1 MFRLKR
7 KESDTKRRMS
17 VAELV
22 AVAGKHSIT
31 MQRRLL
37 LYLCILVIV
46 VTGILAVILF
56 TVGSF
61 VESGKVFKQSIDIQ
75 LKNSKKEIEER
86 LGFLVGNC
94 MQLSD
99 KISFSLENEVLS
111 YPYDIYELNDNPDK
125 LLSVQQNLY
134 PVLENQMKIMRV
146 SGIFTVLDAT
156 VNTHPSNAIT
166 SRSGLYL
173 RLANVSG
180 GNAPN
185 NEVFLYRGNA
195 QVSTL
200 YHIEMHNRWNMEFDI
215 KQMEWYKRQVSSVPE
230 NGKADYLWI
239 GRRNLSNLW
248 ERAAYLSLPVLG
260 SNKEVYGVCGV
271 EISSILFRY
280 RHPTVEGEYGN
291 MVTVFA
297 PVEDNKMD
305 MSSALIGETENIYIN
320 DNEIL
325 DVKKEQNFYI
335 YTGKDTKYIGS
346 HYFINELKSD
356 DDRKWAITVLMPY
369 SVYEKQ
375 VNKDRVTLFVIISC
389 FVLLMLTLSYF
400 ISQRFVNPIVKRLEE
415 LKDEENIGNSSSSGI
430 SEIDALMEFMKI
442 KRAESLDNGNRKVK
456 IPSNIEG
463 LFDQFIDNAKELT
476 LSERNILKYYID
488 GYEIADIPD
497 LACVSLNTVRKHN
510 RSIYEKL
517 GVKSKDELDLYLD
530 LLKRCERI
538 YEIQ

>member
-415 LKDEENIGNSSSSGI
+415 LKDEEIIGNSSSSGI

-538 YEIQ
+538 DEIK

>member
-195 QVSTL
+195 EVSTL

-230 NGKADYLWI
+230 KGKADYLWI

-400 ISQRFVNPIVKRLEE
+400 ISQRFVNPIVKRRIPL
-415 LKDEENIGNSSSSGI
+415 
-430 SEIDALMEFMKI
+430 
-442 KRAESLDNGNRKVK
+442 SLASC
-456 IPSNIEG
+456 I
-463 LFDQFIDNAKELT
+463 T
-476 LSERNILKYYID
+476 
-488 GYEIADIPD
+488 
-497 LACVSLNTVRKHN
+497 VSTP
-510 RSIYEKL
+510 
-517 GVKSKDELDLYLD
+517 
-530 LLKRCERI
+530 CW
-538 YEIQ
+538 

>member
-200 YHIEMHNRWNMEFDI
+200 YHVEMHNRWNMEFDI

-538 YEIQ
+538 DEIK

>member
-185 NEVFLYRGNA
+185 NEVFYTGAMHRYRLYIISKCITDG
-195 QVSTL
+195 
-200 YHIEMHNRWNMEFDI
+200 IWN
-215 KQMEWYKRQVSSVPE
+215 
-230 NGKADYLWI
+230 L
-239 GRRNLSNLW
+239 
-248 ERAAYLSLPVLG
+248 
-260 SNKEVYGVCGV
+260 
-271 EISSILFRY
+271 ISS
-280 RHPTVEGEYGN
+280 
-291 MVTVFA
+291 
-297 PVEDNKMD
+297 
-305 MSSALIGETENIYIN
+305 
-320 DNEIL
+320 
-325 DVKKEQNFYI
+325 
-335 YTGKDTKYIGS
+335 
-346 HYFINELKSD
+346 
-356 DDRKWAITVLMPY
+356 KWSGI
-369 SVYEKQ
+369 
-375 VNKDRVTLFVIISC
+375 KDRSQVFRKTVKQIIC
-389 FVLLMLTLSYF
+389 
-400 ISQRFVNPIVKRLEE
+400 
-415 LKDEENIGNSSSSGI
+415 G
-430 SEIDALMEFMKI
+430 
-442 KRAESLDNGNRKVK
+442 
-456 IPSNIEG
+456 
-463 LFDQFIDNAKELT
+463 
-476 LSERNILKYYID
+476 
-488 GYEIADIPD
+488 
-497 LACVSLNTVRKHN
+497 
-510 RSIYEKL
+510 
-517 GVKSKDELDLYLD
+517 
-530 LLKRCERI
+530 
-538 YEIQ
+538 

>member
-195 QVSTL
+195 EVSTL

-456 IPSNIEG
+456 IPLNIEG

-538 YEIQ
+538 DEIK

>member
-415 LKDEENIGNSSSSGI
+415 LKDEEIIGNSSSSGI

-456 IPSNIEG
+456 IPLNIEG

-538 YEIQ
+538 DEIK

>member
-1 MFRLKR
+1 
-7 KESDTKRRMS
+7 MS

-61 VESGKVFKQSIDIQ
+61 VESGKGFKQSIDIQ

-146 SGIFTVLDAT
+146 SGIFTVFDAT
-156 VNTHPSNAIT
+156 VNTHTSNAIT

-248 ERAAYLSLPVLG
+248 ERAAYLSMPVLG

-442 KRAESLDNGNRKVK
+442 KRAESLDNGNREVK

-538 YEIQ
+538 DEIQ

>member
-61 VESGKVFKQSIDIQ
+61 VESGKGFKQSIDIQ

-195 QVSTL
+195 EVSTL

-280 RHPTVEGEYGN
+280 RHPTIEGEYGN

-320 DNEIL
+320 DNDIL

-442 KRAESLDNGNRKVK
+442 KRAESLDNGNREVK

-538 YEIQ
+538 DEIQ

>member
-134 PVLENQMKIMRV
+134 PVLENQIKIMRV

-442 KRAESLDNGNRKVK
+442 KRAESLDNGNREVK

-538 YEIQ
+538 DEIQ

>member
-200 YHIEMHNRWNMEFDI
+200 YHVEMHNRWNMEFDI

-369 SVYEKQ
+369 SVYDKQ

-538 YEIQ
+538 DEIK